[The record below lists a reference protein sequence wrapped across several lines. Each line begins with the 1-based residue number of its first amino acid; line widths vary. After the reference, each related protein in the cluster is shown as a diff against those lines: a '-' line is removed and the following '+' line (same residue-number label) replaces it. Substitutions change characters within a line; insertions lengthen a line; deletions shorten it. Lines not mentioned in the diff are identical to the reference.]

1 MMSAI
6 YLDNNATT
14 RPADAVVAAM
24 TRALREQWANPSS
37 VHRAGQ
43 AVRREILLAR
53 STVAQLIGCQERELV
68 FTSGGTESVNLAV
81 RGALGAQPNRRV
93 LVTSRLEHSAVRD
106 LAEALA
112 TLGVEVVW
120 LGNDADGLVDVEGLR
135 TLLTERAGEVGLVSV
150 MWVNNETG
158 VIQPV
163 ETIGAV
169 CREFGVRCHTD
180 ATQAVGRMPIDVAS
194 LSVDLLSFA
203 AHKFHGPQGTGVLY
217 VRRGVRLQTQ
227 VIGGPQERG
236 RRGGTENAAGIVGT
250 GVAGQL
256 AMDWLA
262 GDGPADLVRRRD
274 TLERGIVD
282 ALDRTAVNGLGA
294 PRIAG
299 TSNIAFIGLEA
310 EAILLMLSERGV
322 CASAGAA
329 CASGSMEPSPV
340 LEAMGLPPEQIYGS
354 VRFGLSRETTD
365 DEVGRAVRIVVDV
378 ITRLREPLAVQRP

>member
-37 VHRAGQ
+37 MHRAGQ

-53 STVAQLIGCQERELV
+53 STVAELIGCQERELV

-112 TLGVEVVW
+112 SLGVEVVW

-135 TLLTERAGEVGLVSV
+135 TLLAERAGEVGLVSV

-163 ETIGAV
+163 ETIGTV
-169 CREFGVRCHTD
+169 CREFGVRFHTD
-180 ATQAVGRMPIDVAS
+180 ATQAVGRMAFDVAS
-194 LSVDLLSFA
+194 LPVDLLSFA
-203 AHKFHGPQGTGVLY
+203 AHKFHGPQGTGMLY

-236 RRGGTENAAGIVGT
+236 RRGGTENAAGIIGT
-250 GVAGQL
+250 GVAAQL
-256 AMDWLA
+256 AMEWLA
-262 GDGPADLVRRRD
+262 GGGPADIARRRD

-282 ALDRTAVNGLGA
+282 TLDRTAVNGLGA

-329 CASGSMEPSPV
+329 CSSGSMEPSPV
-340 LEAMGLPPEQIYGS
+340 LLAMGLPPEQTYGS

-365 DEVGRAVRIVVDV
+365 DEVGRAVGIVVDV
-378 ITRLREPLAVQRP
+378 VMRLREALAVKRP